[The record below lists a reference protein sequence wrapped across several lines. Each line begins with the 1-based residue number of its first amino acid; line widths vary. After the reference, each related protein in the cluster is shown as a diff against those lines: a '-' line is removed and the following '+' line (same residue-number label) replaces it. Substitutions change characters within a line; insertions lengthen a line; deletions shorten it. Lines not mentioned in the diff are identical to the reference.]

1 MEIIMPSRLLSK
13 YLFTSESFDSYEA
26 FGNSIF
32 QWRLMNLCT
41 LAAFLMNIND
51 LVFPLISRDVEHW
64 CKQSAASNISEVVWR
79 NAVVPAAIG
88 GRLSRCLLYKH
99 SEDADNAESVPCQEW
114 EYDDERARTSI
125 VSEWN
130 LVCDRRLLIVAI
142 VAVHNAGAC
151 VFTVAAG
158 SIADHI
164 GRKPVL
170 LAGVTLLIVS
180 TVAGCLS
187 RTFLMLT
194 TIGFF
199 SSDSAGV
206 VMSLAAPYAVV
217 RDEHSK
223 PALVHR
229 WRLTFLAATLGLDP
243 VYGSVLNR
251 G

>member
-1 MEIIMPSRLLSK
+1 MDIIIPRRLLTK
-13 YLFTSESFDSYEA
+13 YMLTSESFDCYKA
-26 FGNSIF
+26 FGHGVF
-32 QWRLMNLCT
+32 QWRLIGLCT

-64 CKQSAASNISEVVWR
+64 CKQSAASNISEVAWR
-79 NAVVPAAIG
+79 NAAVPAAIG
-88 GRLSRCLLYKH
+88 ERLSQCLLYKH
-99 SEDADNAESVPCQEW
+99 PEDADNAESVPCQEW

-130 LVCDRRLLIVAI
+130 LVCDRRLLMVAI

-199 SSDSAGV
+199 SSGSAGV
-206 VMSLAAPYAVV
+206 VMSLAAHNAALKQWEATPASGALE
-217 RDEHSK
+217 DQE
-223 PALVHR
+223 ALV
-229 WRLTFLAATLGLDP
+229 AIAKASAEATGVLD
-243 VYGSVLNR
+243 
-251 G
+251 